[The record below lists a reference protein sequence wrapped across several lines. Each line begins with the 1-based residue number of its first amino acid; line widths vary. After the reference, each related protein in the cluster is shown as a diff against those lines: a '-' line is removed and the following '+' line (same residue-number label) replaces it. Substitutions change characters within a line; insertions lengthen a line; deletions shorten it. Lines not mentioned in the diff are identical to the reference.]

1 MKHQSRLFIRL
12 VLILAF
18 SPLVSVTGAIALQDQ
33 PLLELNKPVEKEI
46 AADEVHVYRV
56 RLTAGQFTH
65 LQFFDLSLGVVA
77 FAPDGKQIIEIGRLE
92 GSFAVHPLSLVAE
105 ISGDYRIQVRP
116 LEKKSGRYRLVVEE
130 LRQAMPQD
138 RGRAVAEAAFVK
150 AELLR
155 RRGGKEDLQLAVET
169 LRVSLPEWRLAGIG
183 LGEADTLNLMGM
195 IHRRLGES
203 SQALERYQQAFDVFQ
218 RENFNIGQALVL
230 GNMGVVHSEAGDK
243 VTALR
248 IYQQAT
254 QQWREMRVPIGLGQ
268 TLTNLGSTYGAVGEF
283 RKGVEVLDEA
293 LKIWERFDNR
303 SWKAGAL
310 GKLATLYTDMG
321 EPERAADYCQQSL
334 QLWRES
340 DGPYQKA
347 QALMCVG
354 GAQGSLGNY
363 PKAIEH
369 QTEAVRLCRVTG
381 NSNCEGTALSNLGIT
396 YAMAKDYRRAIECFQ
411 QAIAISQASK
421 NPYNEAKQLHGLG
434 ATYLLSGDLSNAEHY
449 LLQSLQLQQSVGDS
463 QGAALVRGFLAR
475 VYRQQGRL
483 NESLETLENALAAI
497 EQQRQSLSGHSSQSS
512 YFGKLHSHHE
522 FYLDLLM
529 QLHRE
534 SPSAGHAAKAFE
546 ASERARARTLLESL
560 GETRSDIR
568 QGVDPELLERETA
581 LRQQLYS
588 KEQVMTQL
596 LSGKHSAEQAA
607 AAKEELK
614 TLLNQQREVAAL
626 IRARSPRYAA
636 LTQAEPLSLAE
647 VQQLL
652 GDDTVLL
659 EYALGEDRSHLFAV
673 TKTSFDVY
681 DLPKRADVEALAKQF
696 YDIAARRSPEF
707 TVAEEWLAKAEK
719 QYPAVAAKLSRM
731 ILQPV
736 AAQLGQKRVM
746 IVAEGVLQYIPLAAL
761 PVAVGRLPV
770 DGKNIRQNRPLIL
783 GHEII
788 SLPSASVLAVL
799 RREVGKRQSAAKALA
814 VLGDP
819 VFSKQDER
827 VVADA
832 KAVESKP
839 KLNSSGG
846 INALRQHL
854 HRGVG
859 NLEELNNLSRLR
871 HTRQEA
877 TAIAALVPADS
888 KLLALDFD
896 ASRELALSGQL
907 SQYRIVHFAT
917 HGWLDSAAP
926 DFSAVVLSLVG
937 KDGKPQNG
945 SLRLHEIYNLNLPAE
960 LVVLSACET
969 GLGKDIKGEG
979 LISLTRGFF
988 YAGARRVLV
997 SLWPVDDPATAEL
1010 MKRFYRGMLK
1020 EKLQPAAALKQAQI
1034 EMQKQTRWRSPY
1046 YWAGFVLQG
1055 EW

>member
-1 MKHQSRLFIRL
+1 MP
-12 VLILAF
+12 V
-18 SPLVSVTGAIALQDQ
+18 PQDDL
-33 PLLELNKPVEKEI
+33 LLELNKPVEREI
-46 AADEVHVYRV
+46 AADEVHTYRI
-56 RLTAGQFTH
+56 RLTAGQFAH
-65 LQFFDLSLGVVA
+65 LQFFDLLLGVIA

-105 ISGDYRIQVRP
+105 VSGDYRIEVRP
-116 LEKKSGRYRLVVEE
+116 LEKKPGRYRLVIEE

-138 RGRAVAEAAFVK
+138 RSRALTEAAFTK

-155 RRGGKEDLQLAVET
+155 RRGRKEDLRLAVEI
-169 LRVSLPEWRLAGIG
+169 LRTSLPDWRASRIALA
-183 LGEADTLNLMGM
+183 EADTLNLMGM

-203 SQALERYQQAFDVFQ
+203 SQALEQYRQAFEVFQ
-218 RENFNIGQALVL
+218 RENYNIGQALVL
-230 GNMGVVHSEAGDK
+230 GNIGVVHSEAGDK

-248 IYQQAT
+248 TYLQAT
-254 QQWREMRVPIGLGQ
+254 QQWREINAPIGLGIA
-268 TLTNLGSTYGAVGEF
+268 LTNLGSAYGAVGEM
-283 RKGVEVLDEA
+283 RKGVEALDEA
-293 LKIWERFDNR
+293 MKIWEGVNNR
-303 SWKAGAL
+303 NWKSGVLRKL
-310 GKLATLYTDMG
+310 GVLYQYLG
-321 EPERAADYCQQSL
+321 EPEIAADYCQQSL
-334 QLWRES
+334 QLWLES
-340 DGPYQKA
+340 DGPYEKA
-347 QALMCVG
+347 QSLMCVG
-354 GAQGSLGNY
+354 SAQGVLGNY

-369 QTEAVRLCRVTG
+369 QTEAIKLCRETG
-381 NSNCEGTALSNLGIT
+381 NSNCEGTALSGLGLIHT
-396 YAMAKDYRRAIECFQ
+396 MAKDYRRAIECFQ
-411 QAIAISQASK
+411 LAIVISQSSK
-421 NPYNEAKQLHGLG
+421 NSYNEAKHLHGLG
-434 ATYLLSGDLSNAEHY
+434 ATYLLLGDLPAAERF
-449 LLQSLQLQQSVGDS
+449 LLQSLQLQQSVGDR
-463 QGAALVRGFLAR
+463 QGEAFVGAFLAR

-483 NESLETLENALAAI
+483 SESLDSLQKALAII
-497 EQQRQSLSGHSSQSS
+497 EQQRQSLSGHSSQTS
-512 YFGKLHSHHE
+512 YFGRLHSHHE

-534 SPSAGHAAKAFE
+534 SPTAGHAVTAFQ
-546 ASERARARTLLESL
+546 ASERARARTLLEALSQV
-560 GETRSDIR
+560 RSDIR

-588 KEQVMTQL
+588 KEQALTQL
-596 LSGKHSAEQAA
+596 LSDKHSAEQTAG
-607 AAKEELK
+607 AKKEIEN
-614 TLLNQQREVAAL
+614 LLNQQREVAAL
-626 IRARSPRYAA
+626 IRANSPRYAA
-636 LTQAEPLSLAE
+636 LTQAEPLSLKQ
-647 VQQLL
+647 VQELL

-659 EYALGEDRSHLFAV
+659 EYALGEERSHLFAV

-681 DLPKRADVEALAKQF
+681 ELPKRAEVESLAKQF
-696 YDIAARRSPEF
+696 YDIAAHRSPDF
-707 TVAEEWLAKAEK
+707 TVAEEWLAEAEK
-719 QYPAVAAKLSRM
+719 QYPAIAARLSQM
-731 ILQPV
+731 ILQPA
-736 AAQLGQKRVM
+736 AAQLGKKRVM
-746 IVAEGVLQYIPLAAL
+746 IVAEGILQYIPFAAL
-761 PVAVGRLPV
+761 PVA
-770 DGKNIRQNRPLIL
+770 GKNSETNRFPTTDYRLLIQD
-783 GHEII
+783 HEIV

-799 RREVGKRQSAAKALA
+799 RREVGERQSAAKALA

-832 KAVESKP
+832 KTAEAEPAKP
-839 KLNSSGG
+839 KLDSPGS
-846 INALRQHL
+846 IKALRQHL
-854 HRGVG
+854 RRGTG
-859 NLEELNNLSRLR
+859 NLAELSNLSRLR

-877 TAIAALVPADS
+877 TAIAVLVAADS
-888 KLLALDFD
+888 RLLALDFD

-917 HGWLDSAAP
+917 HGLLDSATP

-979 LISLTRGFF
+979 LISLTRGFM

-1020 EKLQPAAALKQAQI
+1020 ENLTPSAALKKAQT
-1034 EMQKQTRWRSPY
+1034 EMRKQPRWRSPF